1 MKHLLLLAILI
12 FFFSTT
18 AAMAFQEGGCG
29 EGSCRDCHGL
39 TVSEAQSLLKD
50 VGGVV
55 REVKLSEVPGLW
67 AVNVEKDSKTIPV
80 YIDFSKQYLIGG
92 KIIKLSTRED
102 VTGLSYINLNRV
114 NVSKIPLTDALVI
127 GNPKAKQ
134 KIIVFDDP
142 ECPACKNFHPEME
155 KVVAAHKD
163 IVFLIKMYPLQMH
176 PNAYGKAKAIICAK
190 SAAMLAE
197 SLQGKKIPAPSCETD
212 QVDKNIA
219 LAKELGINSTPT
231 MVFPDG
237 RVFPGGRDAATIVR
251 LLNEKP
257 EQLEKPAKPAK

>member
-1 MKHLLLLAILI
+1 MKHLFLLAVI
-12 FFFSTT
+12 FFFLTPT
-18 AAMAFQEGGCG
+18 VANAFQEGGCG
-29 EGSCRDCHGL
+29 AGDCRDCHAL
-39 TVSEAQSLLKD
+39 TIPEAQTLLQD
-50 VGGVV
+50 MGGTV
-55 REVKLSEVPGLW
+55 REVKPSEVPGMW
-67 AVNVEKDSKTIPV
+67 AVHVEKDGKTFPV

-92 KIIKLSTRED
+92 KVIKLATRED
-102 VTGLSYINLNRV
+102 VAGLSYINLNRV
-114 NVSKIPLTDALVI
+114 DVTKIPLADALVI

-155 KVVAAHKD
+155 KVVAEHKE
-163 IVFLIKMYPLQMH
+163 IAFLVKMYPLQMH

-190 SAAMLAE
+190 SAAMLAD
-197 SLQGKKIPAPSCETD
+197 SLQGKAVPLPTCETD

-219 LAKELGINSTPT
+219 LAKELGVNSTPT
-231 MVFPDG
+231 MIFPDG

-257 EQLEKPAKPAK
+257 TKPENSAK

>member
-1 MKHLLLLAILI
+1 MKRLSLLAVI
-12 FFFSTT
+12 FFCLSST
-18 AAMAFQEGGCG
+18 AAVSFQEGGCG
-29 EGSCRDCHGL
+29 AGDCRDCHGL
-39 TVSEAQSLLKD
+39 TVTEAQTLLKD
-50 VGGVV
+50 LGGNV
-55 REVKLSEVPGLW
+55 REVTLSEVPGMW
-67 AVNVEKDSKTIPV
+67 AVNVEKDGKTIPV
-80 YIDFSKQYLIGG
+80 YIDFSKQYLVAG
-92 KIIKLSTRED
+92 KVIKLATRED

-114 NVSKIPLTDALVI
+114 DVTKIPLADALVI

-134 KIIVFDDP
+134 KVIVFDDP

-155 KVVAAHKD
+155 KVAAAHQD
-163 IVFLIKMYPLQMH
+163 IAFLVKMYPLQMH

-190 SAAMLAE
+190 SAAMLAD
-197 SLQGKKIPAPSCETD
+197 SLQGKAVPAPSCETD

-257 EQLEKPAKPAK
+257 AKQAK